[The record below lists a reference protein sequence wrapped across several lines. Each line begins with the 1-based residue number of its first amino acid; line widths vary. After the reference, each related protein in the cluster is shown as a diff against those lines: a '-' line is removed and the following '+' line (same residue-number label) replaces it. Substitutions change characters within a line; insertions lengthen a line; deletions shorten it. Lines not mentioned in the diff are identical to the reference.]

1 MEAFDLLKKKLHTK
15 RAQTEQKIKKLEK
28 MGRAGERYTA
38 VMPDIPFLILA
49 LLCDAGWILQLAA
62 QIRYL
67 FQYRFHGDNILMMLL
82 DCLSL
87 IALLAVLLGLV
98 VTICLNAI
106 HEKEIATR
114 LQKNLSFG
122 TIVYGGLAA
131 GVIGILQI
139 LTASA
144 DNLAGTGLLA
154 GVIIGGFINF
164 AFGLPIFM
172 SFQKGIIYGI
182 GISYTDKKR

>member
-1 MEAFDLLKKKLHTK
+1 MVNKQET
-15 RAQTEQKIKKLEK
+15 AQTEREIRVRVVWERKQMEGNKI
-28 MGRAGERYTA
+28 Y
-38 VMPDIPFLILA
+38 
-49 LLCDAGWILQLAA
+49 
-62 QIRYL
+62 
-67 FQYRFHGDNILMMLL
+67 
-82 DCLSL
+82 
-87 IALLAVLLGLV
+87 
-98 VTICLNAI
+98 
-106 HEKEIATR
+106 
-114 LQKNLSFG
+114 G

-182 GISYTDKKR
+182 GTGNLSYTDKKR